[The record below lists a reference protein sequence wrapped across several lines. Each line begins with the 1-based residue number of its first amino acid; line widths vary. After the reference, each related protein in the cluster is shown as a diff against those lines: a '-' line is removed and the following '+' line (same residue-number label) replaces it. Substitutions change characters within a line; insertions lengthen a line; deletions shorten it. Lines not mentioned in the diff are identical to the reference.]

1 MLPAILMNVIK
12 ALVMDKAQTLVAD
25 QAKKA
30 IEDVLD
36 GDAKK
41 ELDKIINEDVSL
53 KFKSL
58 SDMLK

>member
-41 ELDKIINEDVSL
+41 ELDKIINEDVSH